1 MLHEARMMFELV
13 QEAAEQKYFEAATQQ
28 QVEKKTAARDCTTL
42 KEAEVLWWAAR
53 RRRSD
58 KCVEAAWMQYDDER
72 AAGKLQEA
80 STRELQRIETEER
93 LEKLLNDV
101 WNVTK
106 SPKSK
111 KSQERYQTTLM
122 TR

>member
-28 QVEKKTAARDCTTL
+28 QVEK
-42 KEAEVLWWAAR
+42 
-53 RRRSD
+53 
-58 KCVEAAWMQYDDER
+58 
-72 AAGKLQEA
+72 
-80 STRELQRIETEER
+80 
-93 LEKLLNDV
+93 LLNDV